1 MRRVSLLSP
10 LIVACILWQNA
21 VVEAEVIGQI
31 QVEGVGTI
39 HVWKQFGN
47 IVMEGNG
54 FRLTGDSRGYLLTK
68 DPGAT
73 LTPDSF
79 WQTNLLDQHFTYDLN
94 LSGVPCHCNAAG
106 YFIKMP
112 AQVAGGGG
120 DYYCDAN
127 YVGGIGCPEY
137 DTLESN
143 KHIVTG
149 ALHNCGWDGNWFN
162 DCDMGGC
169 GSSTWKAGASYCP
182 GGCTINSDQEFWVS
196 HYQNANIAN
205 TYLEQN
211 GQGVSYNICDQGWYW
226 EVMGNHYSAM
236 VFSMSLWGG
245 PDVDMGWMDGVTG
258 CGGVCTIDSATV
270 TFKNFKVG
278 DYKDRI
284 YAGLA
289 RTAANETLGY

>member
-1 MRRVSLLSP
+1 MKRVSLLSP

-127 YVGGIGCPEY
+127 YVGGIGLGFQY
-137 DTLESN
+137 FVN
-143 KHIVTG
+143 
-149 ALHNCGWDGNWFN
+149 AL
-162 DCDMGGC
+162 
-169 GSSTWKAGASYCP
+169 
-182 GGCTINSDQEFWVS
+182 
-196 HYQNANIAN
+196 
-205 TYLEQN
+205 L
-211 GQGVSYNICDQGWYW
+211 
-226 EVMGNHYSAM
+226 
-236 VFSMSLWGG
+236 L
-245 PDVDMGWMDGVTG
+245 
-258 CGGVCTIDSATV
+258 
-270 TFKNFKVG
+270 
-278 DYKDRI
+278 
-284 YAGLA
+284 
-289 RTAANETLGY
+289 